1 MTAKFTGAA
10 NVPFLLLQ
18 LSQIVLNAHSLL
30 AGNKI
35 TLFVV
40 AWLVIP
46 NPCARFYPLSLLLWS
61 Y

>member
-18 LSQIVLNAHSLL
+18 LPQIVLNARSLL
-30 AGNKI
+30 TGNKI
-35 TLFVV
+35 ALFAVP
-40 AWLVIP
+40 WLVIP